1 MIVPNMGGGGA
12 VRHIQRGFSS
22 SATIA
27 LSGFKNLDKM
37 FVEVESGT
45 TGSGKISSTTGKTYL
60 TVDDLYTN
68 AIKPSDVKLSSDGS
82 HGINGRSTSG
92 DPYVSSISGF
102 QSTTSAHI
110 SAFSL
115 TSMTLKTPTPVMYQV
130 IEFS

>member
-45 TGSGKISSTTGKTYL
+45 KGSGTISSTTGYTYL
-60 TVDDLYTN
+60 QDAGNTGPKYILRNTADTN
-68 AIKPSDVKLSSDGS
+68 NMHSATT
-82 HGINGRSTSG
+82 RG
-92 DPYVSSISGF
+92 DPYVSSISG
-102 QSTTSAHI
+102 SLDTTSAHI
-110 SAFSL
+110 TQFSL
-115 TSMTLKTPTPVMYQV
+115 TSMTLSTPTPVMYQV

>member
-45 TGSGKISSTTGKTYL
+45 KGSGTISSTTGNTYL
-60 TVDDLYTN
+60 IRYDNTDYGLSNRADPDVYPN
-68 AIKPSDVKLSSDGS
+68 A
-82 HGINGRSTSG
+82 STHG
-92 DPYVSSISGF
+92 DPHVSSISG
-102 QSTTSAHI
+102 SLDTTSAHI
-110 SAFSL
+110 TQFSL
-115 TSMTLKTPTPVMYQV
+115 TSMTLSTPTPVMYQV

>member
-45 TGSGKISSTTGKTYL
+45 KGSGTISSTTGNTYL
-60 TVDDLYTN
+60 IHWESNAYTLSNRADDSGYM
-68 AIKPSDVKLSSDGS
+68 
-82 HGINGRSTSG
+82 STHG
-92 DPYVSSISGF
+92 DPHVSSISG
-102 QSTTSAHI
+102 SLDTTSAHI
-110 SAFSL
+110 TQFSL
-115 TSMTLKTPTPVMYQV
+115 TSMTLSTPTPVMYQV

>member
-45 TGSGKISSTTGKTYL
+45 KGSGTISSTTGNTYL
-60 TVDDLYTN
+60 INQGTGTYRLSNSADDRAYT
-68 AIKPSDVKLSSDGS
+68 
-82 HGINGRSTSG
+82 STHG
-92 DPYVSSISGF
+92 DPHVSSISG
-102 QSTTSAHI
+102 SLDTTSAHI
-110 SAFSL
+110 TQFSL
-115 TSMTLKTPTPVMYQV
+115 TSMTLSTPTPVMYQV

>member
-1 MIVPNMGGGGA
+1 MIVPNMGGCGA

-45 TGSGKISSTTGKTYL
+45 KGSGTISSTTGHTYL
-60 TVDDLYTN
+60 WN
-68 AIKPSDVKLSSDGS
+68 SDGGLS
-82 HGINGRSTSG
+82 LSNSGTAPSTLFPPTITSG
-92 DPYVSSISGF
+92 DPYVSSISG
-102 QSTTSAHI
+102 SLGTTSAHI
-110 SAFSL
+110 SQFSL
-115 TSMTLKTPTPVMYQV
+115 TSMTLSTPTPVMYQV

>member
-45 TGSGKISSTTGKTYL
+45 KGSGTISSTTGNTYL
-60 TVDDLYTN
+60 
-68 AIKPSDVKLSSDGS
+68 IKQEGYGDYKLSNSANNGS
-82 HGINGRSTSG
+82 YYSSTHG
-92 DPYVSSISGF
+92 DPYVSSISG
-102 QSTTSAHI
+102 SLDTTSAHI
-110 SAFSL
+110 TQFSL
-115 TSMTLKTPTPVMYQV
+115 TSMTLSTPTPVMYQV

>member
-45 TGSGKISSTTGKTYL
+45 KGSGTISSTTGKTYL
-60 TVDDLYTN
+60 TLQDIGSSGGRTYT
-68 AIKPSDVKLSSDGS
+68 LSNSKDPKAY
-82 HGINGRSTSG
+82 ISTQG
-92 DPYVSSISGF
+92 DPYVSSISG
-102 QSTTSAHI
+102 SLDTTSAHI
-110 SAFSL
+110 TKFSL
-115 TSMTLKTPTPVMYQV
+115 TSMTLSTPTPVMYQV

>member
-45 TGSGKISSTTGKTYL
+45 KGSGTISSTTGNTYL
-60 TVDDLYTN
+60 LNYDSHVAGLSHYR
-68 AIKPSDVKLSSDGS
+68 LSSS
-82 HGINGRSTSG
+82 ASTDDTWVSTHG
-92 DPYVSSISGF
+92 DPYVSSISG
-102 QSTTSAHI
+102 SLDTTSAHI
-110 SAFSL
+110 TQFSL
-115 TSMTLKTPTPVMYQV
+115 TSMTLSTPTPVMYQV

>member
-45 TGSGKISSTTGKTYL
+45 KGGGTISSTTGNTYL
-60 TVDDLYTN
+60 VRYFSSNEYSLSNRVLTN
-68 AIKPSDVKLSSDGS
+68 EMSG
-82 HGINGRSTSG
+82 NSTHG
-92 DPYVSSISGF
+92 DPYVSSISG
-102 QSTTSAHI
+102 SLDTTSAHI
-110 SAFSL
+110 TQFSL
-115 TSMTLKTPTPVMYQV
+115 TSMTLSTPTPVMYQV
-130 IEFS
+130 IEFT